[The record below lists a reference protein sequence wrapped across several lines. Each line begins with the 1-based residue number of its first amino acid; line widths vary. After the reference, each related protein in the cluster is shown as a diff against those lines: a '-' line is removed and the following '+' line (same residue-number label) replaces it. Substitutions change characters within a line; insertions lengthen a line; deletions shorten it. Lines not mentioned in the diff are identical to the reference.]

1 MTVLRRYLIA
11 AATVALAAAPSYAQ
25 PSGTGS
31 SKLLAP
37 FKPVVEKANVATVR
51 VLSNEKDAALG
62 TIVTADGLILT
73 KASELRG
80 AVSVKLNDGSV
91 FDAEIVSLHKQTDL
105 ALLRIDSKDL
115 KPVAFADSKNVPTG
129 TWLAAAGLG
138 PLPPAVGIVS
148 VMTRGLSGGSDMEVL
163 NQNRGFIG
171 ILLGREDDPAGGAK
185 VDGFSSNSGAQ
196 KAGLKAG
203 DSIFELNGKSV
214 AGSDSL
220 RALLEDSKPGDKV
233 KVKVRRKAETL
244 DFTITLGKGEP
255 NRSDIQNSMGGELSG
270 RRGGFPTVLQTDM
283 ILDPKN
289 IGGPIVDLD
298 GKVLGI
304 SIARAGPV
312 ETWILPSE
320 TIRPLLVDMRAG
332 KFPAKEVK
340 KVALPAAPAPRPKAP
355 GRSAEKNLGRS
366 GRGGTR
372 TRTLLAEQGILR
384 LYPGVFASFGI
395 QRHPAK
401 HLHFSRYT
409 QSHHVSAGCRFTQYP
424 KLKPHVRHMVAIQD

>member
-11 AATVALAAAPSYAQ
+11 AATVALAATPSYAQ

-37 FKPVVEKANVATVR
+37 FKPVVERANVATVR

-129 TWLAAAGLG
+129 NWLAAAGLG
-138 PLPPAVGIVS
+138 ALPTAVGIVS
-148 VMTRGLSGGSDMEVL
+148 VMTRDLSGGSDVEML

-203 DSIFELNGKSV
+203 DTIFELNGKSV

-233 KVKVRRKAETL
+233 KVKVRRKAETF

-304 SIARAGPV
+304 SIARAGRV

-332 KFPAKEVK
+332 KFPVKEVK
-340 KVALPAAPAPRPKAP
+340 KVSLPAAPAPRPKTP
-355 GRSAEKNLGRS
+355 GRSVEKN
-366 GRGGTR
+366 
-372 TRTLLAEQGILR
+372 
-384 LYPGVFASFGI
+384 
-395 QRHPAK
+395 
-401 HLHFSRYT
+401 
-409 QSHHVSAGCRFTQYP
+409 
-424 KLKPHVRHMVAIQD
+424 